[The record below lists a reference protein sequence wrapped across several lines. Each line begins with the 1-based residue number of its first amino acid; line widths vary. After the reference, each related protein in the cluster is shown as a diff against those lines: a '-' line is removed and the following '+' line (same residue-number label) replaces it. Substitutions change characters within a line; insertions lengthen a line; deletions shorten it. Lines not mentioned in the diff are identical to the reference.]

1 MRIVLL
7 ASTICLSGCCTG
19 PEVVYVPVSSC
30 IEPPALS
37 MPALKVDQLPDAPD
51 TRQAVEALANDH
63 RTLRGTL
70 EQCITILDGYRK
82 PSR

>member
-30 IEPPALS
+30 VEPPAFS
-37 MPALKVDQLPDAPD
+37 MPTLQVDQLPEAPD
-51 TRQAVEALANDH
+51 TRQAVEALANDYVVLKNH
-63 RTLRGTL
+63 LK
-70 EQCITILDGYRK
+70 QCIILLDGYRG
-82 PSR
+82 P